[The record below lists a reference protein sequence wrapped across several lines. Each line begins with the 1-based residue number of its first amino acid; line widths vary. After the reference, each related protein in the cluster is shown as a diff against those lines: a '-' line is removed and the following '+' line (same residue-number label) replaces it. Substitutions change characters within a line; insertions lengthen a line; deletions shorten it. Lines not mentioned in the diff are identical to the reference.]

1 MGLGNPLMKR
11 PININVPKIQY
22 IHALFKPEL
31 CTYCGLKNLQ
41 TQGWQILHTVGYQV
55 HILPVINL
63 QHFLLKKQC
72 IIHPYG
78 LGLALLEEKVLH

>member
-1 MGLGNPLMKR
+1 MA
-11 PININVPKIQY
+11 II
-22 IHALFKPEL
+22 
-31 CTYCGLKNLQ
+31 TYQ
-41 TQGWQILHTVGYQV
+41 TSFGYQV

-78 LGLALLEEKVLH
+78 LGSALLEEKVLH